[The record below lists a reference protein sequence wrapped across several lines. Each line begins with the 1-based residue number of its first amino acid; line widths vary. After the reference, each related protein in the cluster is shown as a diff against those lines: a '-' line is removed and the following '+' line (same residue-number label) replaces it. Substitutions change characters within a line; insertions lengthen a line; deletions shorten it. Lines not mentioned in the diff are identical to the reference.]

1 MGGELK
7 RRIGLFGLTA
17 YGVGMILG
25 AGIYALISAAAGV
38 TGNSLWI
45 SFLLGAFISS
55 FTGLSY
61 AISPSP
67 SCSASLPRESS
78 LEGEGPRKLL

>member
-1 MGGELK
+1 
-7 RRIGLFGLTA
+7 
-17 YGVGMILG
+17 MILG
-25 AGIYALISAAAGV
+25 AGIYALIGAAAGV

-61 AISPSP
+61 AHLAFAI
-67 SCSASLPRESS
+67 
-78 LEGEGPRKLL
+78 LLGVVTQRVLARRRRAAEAAAE